1 MPCIILRSQGVRMIK
16 IKPKAAGKT
25 AKIPKKKESEYSAE
39 ILSIKPPVTPANLFA
54 IADDKNQKPKI
65 KPTKR
70 FGDNLL
76 T

>member
-1 MPCIILRSQGVRMIK
+1 MPCIILRSQGVIK
-16 IKPKAAGKT
+16 IRINPNTAGNT
-25 AKIPKKKESEYSAE
+25 AKIPKKKDKEYSAE
-39 ILSIKPPVTPANLFA
+39 ILSIKPPVTPASLFE

-70 FGDNLL
+70 FGDSLL